1 MIIMK
6 KIAFLILLL
15 SFSFGF
21 AQNEALFN
29 RATEQYNDAE
39 YAAAID
45 NYKQILDNGQ
55 HSASLYFNLG
65 NCYYKLNA
73 IGPSI
78 YYYEKALLLSPNNE
92 EIRNNLA
99 FAQNMRLDAIEEM
112 PKTEMSRIYNSV
124 VGMFT
129 SDQWSYLAI
138 ALVFLF
144 VLAYMAYYFLRSAN
158 QKRAAFI
165 SSMLSLVL
173 CLVCILLAYL
183 NHQQNKNDDPAIIFA
198 KEVNVN
204 AEPNVNSSTAFTLHE
219 GTKVNVLD
227 ELDEWRRIRI
237 ADGQTGWL
245 QVDSIKKI
253 KEF

>member
-1 MIIMK
+1 
-6 KIAFLILLL
+6 
-15 SFSFGF
+15 
-21 AQNEALFN
+21 
-29 RATEQYNDAE
+29 
-39 YAAAID
+39 
-45 NYKQILDNGQ
+45 
-55 HSASLYFNLG
+55 
-65 NCYYKLNA
+65 
-73 IGPSI
+73 
-78 YYYEKALLLSPNNE
+78 
-92 EIRNNLA
+92 
-99 FAQNMRLDAIEEM
+99 
-112 PKTEMSRIYNSV
+112 MSRIYNSV

>member
-1 MIIMK
+1 
-6 KIAFLILLL
+6 
-15 SFSFGF
+15 
-21 AQNEALFN
+21 
-29 RATEQYNDAE
+29 
-39 YAAAID
+39 
-45 NYKQILDNGQ
+45 
-55 HSASLYFNLG
+55 
-65 NCYYKLNA
+65 
-73 IGPSI
+73 
-78 YYYEKALLLSPNNE
+78 
-92 EIRNNLA
+92 
-99 FAQNMRLDAIEEM
+99 
-112 PKTEMSRIYNSV
+112 
-124 VGMFT
+124 
-129 SDQWSYLAI
+129 
-138 ALVFLF
+138 
-144 VLAYMAYYFLRSAN
+144 MAYYFLKPAN